1 MKNNKWS
8 KSHEKLY
15 SMLFNYYK
23 TVKPQIDEFTFIED
37 NKRYLKTAIEQN
49 DNWSNSSK
57 ESLFFMVARYLENF
71 DNKNEKYIKIYKQA
85 GYDLMQLKRKE
96 ENNNLQDEKEIQNYR
111 SHEYFLNIINNI
123 KYEDIK
129 TKISH
134 FQYLLLNMLIYQPPL
149 RTNFYITSQFLRKIT
164 ENDNKSNYIWIN
176 KKGKLHVSYIV
187 NDDKVTKTKKYS
199 MDKKL
204 NIIEIEDEKLSKLI
218 NDSYEKYPRTYL
230 FEINDKPIS
239 NVTFLSWLR
248 KITQVNNINNDIM
261 RSSYI
266 NWFYENNKSLSSKE
280 KLSEQMRHS
289 VMTAQKNYYKII
301 DDDNKEDNN
310 IEIKKENKKELIYEI
325 DNLKTKLDNCENKN
339 KISDKV
345 YNKRRRDV
353 IYKANSKNFIIK
365 ENTLKK
371 YNIEYDETLKKYK

>member
-1 MKNNKWS
+1 MTKEWT

-15 SMLFNYYK
+15 SMLYNYYK
-23 TVKPQIDEFTFIED
+23 TIKDIDEFTFIED
-37 NKRYLKTAIEQN
+37 NKRYLKSIIETN
-49 DNWSNSSK
+49 KKWSQSSK
-57 ESLFFMVARYLENF
+57 ESLFFMVARYLEKF

-85 GYDLMQLKRKE
+85 GYDLKKLKSNQ
-96 ENNNLQDEKEIQNYR
+96 ENDNKQDEKEIENYR
-111 SHEYFLNIINNI
+111 SHEYFLNILNNI
-123 KYEDIK
+123 KHEDIK
-129 TKISH
+129 TKIGH
-134 FQYLLLNMLIYQPPL
+134 YQYLLLNLLVLQPTL
-149 RTNFYITSQFLRKIT
+149 RTHFYTSAKFLRKIT

-266 NWFYENNKSLSSKE
+266 NWFYENNKSLASKE

-301 DDDNKEDNN
+301 DDNKEDNK
-310 IEIKKENKKELIYEI
+310 IEIKKENKKELINEI
-325 DNLKTKLDNCENKN
+325 DDLKTKLDNCENEN

-353 IYKANSKNFIIK
+353 IYKANKQGFIIK

-371 YNIEYDETLKKYK
+371 YNIQYDETLQKYK